1 MVKIDMLFFGLFLSF
16 EFMTIKIDIYL
27 NLADAMMVVHGLP
40 GDIAMAFFLQFLPGG
55 ELMKKKFFA
64 PLRKQISNLKLRF
77 SLGALG
83 NQQVGYYDYLQT
95 ISSGGTISYAFGDK
109 IKRQVLVSLLRMLLI
124 SLGKRLLQ
132 KISVWISDY

>member
-1 MVKIDMLFFGLFLSF
+1 
-16 EFMTIKIDIYL
+16 
-27 NLADAMMVVHGLP
+27 MVVHGLP

-55 ELMKKKFFA
+55 ELMKKSSLHHYVNKF
-64 PLRKQISNLKLRF
+64 SNLKLRF

-109 IKRQVLVSLLRMLLI
+109 NK
-124 SLGKRLLQ
+124 
-132 KISVWISDY
+132 SVRC